1 MALDGVEW
9 NWPPTLQP
17 TSQILDE
24 KAIQRMTVSLKGKQ
38 LLDLYAT
45 MARDGYQTV
54 DHQTIE
60 HAFNDMEICAFRA
73 PVRDLLKQFQI
84 ASLLDYGCGGSD
96 YEVAGFDEN
105 LSAKEYFGLSEVYRY
120 EPARK
125 IDQRQRTD
133 AVVCFDVLE
142 HVFIADLAET
152 IRELF
157 SLTGRLLIVNV
168 ACYAARALLPNGE
181 NAHITVRPPLWWKGM
196 IDSIAVEFPDVSIQ
210 LFCSVGWRKV
220 EAYPIWSASQWLNSP
235 AFVTNIF

>member
-1 MALDGVEW
+1 
-9 NWPPTLQP
+9 
-17 TSQILDE
+17 
-24 KAIQRMTVSLKGKQ
+24 MTISDKGQQ

-45 MARDGYQTV
+45 MARDGYRTVDNQTV
-54 DHQTIE
+54 EQ
-60 HAFNDMEICAFRA
+60 AFNDMEIRAFRV
-73 PVRDLLKQFQI
+73 PVKDVLKQFQI
-84 ASLLDYGCGGSD
+84 ATLLDYGCGGSD
-96 YEVAGFDEN
+96 YERAGFDEA
-105 LSAKEYFGLSEVYRY
+105 LSAKEYFKLNEVYRF

-142 HVFIADLAET
+142 HVFIADLANT

-157 SLTGRLLIVNV
+157 SLAGRLLVVNV

-196 IDSIAVEFPDVSIQ
+196 IDSIAVEFPEVSIQ

-220 EAYPIWSASQWLNSP
+220 EAYPVWSATNWLNSP
-235 AFVTNIF
+235 TFVTSTY